1 MVLFIYN
8 EDFFMNK
15 IISFCL
21 AFIICTTLV
30 GCGQY
35 NKNLSNEDINKL
47 LIDEGYEFDYDS
59 LISIIWNK
67 EKDIDILYIANDEE
81 IIAETMREDDGV
93 PIPVNENENCGVFS
107 LNGVRD
113 EICQYKNAGKDI
125 LDDELYRLGI
135 TLDQLL
141 EFIEYKSG
149 G

>member
-1 MVLFIYN
+1 MK
-8 EDFFMNK
+8 K

-30 GCGQY
+30 GCGQN

-47 LIDEGYEFDYDS
+47 LIDEGYEFSYDPVLS
-59 LISIIWNK
+59 DIWNK
-67 EKDIDILYIANDEE
+67 EKEINVMYMFGDGE
-81 IIAETMREDDGV
+81 IIAITMREDDGA
-93 PIPVNENENCGVFS
+93 PILVDENGNCGAFS

-113 EICQYKNAGKDI
+113 EICQYKDAGKGKDI

-141 EFIEYKSG
+141 EFIEYKFG
-149 G
+149 D